1 MTDRHNANVAH
12 MVDGNGSNGR
22 YGFRYSFSP
31 RKAVQHWSNR
41 DGSGDLWVTDN
52 LLTEEVRKTIE
63 SVASINDSPYKKSE
77 KLVILKD
84 DTKDNRVALFKQI
97 VKMCGGQ
104 F

>member
-1 MTDRHNANVAH
+1 MVDRHNSAVAH
-12 MVDGNGSNGR
+12 MIDGNGSNGR
-22 YGFRYSFSP
+22 FGFKYSFSP

-63 SVASINDSPYKKSE
+63 AVASISESPYKKSE
-77 KLVILKD
+77 KLVILKN
-84 DTKDNRVALFKQI
+84 DTHNNRVELFKKI
-97 VKMCGGQ
+97 IKMCGGQ